1 MPKGTWWSSR
11 PEAVNGVHHI
21 VWLRCC
27 HVTQEIKPSI
37 ETTIFQN
44 ALLLLFSLIRRL
56 LCSLIAASL
65 IWWGLFHF
73 AYILHLLLSTCLYPY
88 SQQFRKGKG
97 KKMKSSSSIEEF
109 QAEFNIPMS
118 IGLRF
123 LEENDVNLKVA
134 LWRMN
139 CFYRRVISRRV

>member
-1 MPKGTWWSSR
+1 
-11 PEAVNGVHHI
+11 
-21 VWLRCC
+21 
-27 HVTQEIKPSI
+27 
-37 ETTIFQN
+37 
-44 ALLLLFSLIRRL
+44 
-56 LCSLIAASL
+56 
-65 IWWGLFHF
+65 
-73 AYILHLLLSTCLYPY
+73 
-88 SQQFRKGKG
+88 
-97 KKMKSSSSIEEF
+97 MKSSSSIEEF